1 MSYLSK
7 YPTAESLMAAY
18 SPDRQALFSQF
29 PERCV
34 TGDSPTLSEMA
45 RLYGAN
51 EAEAWVEIQVRDISE
66 FSGAKEKLRIPQI
79 TETARVVCASYYFMK
94 LSEVML
100 FFFQLKGG
108 TYGKFYGA
116 VDPMTITQAL
126 RSFAKYRA
134 ALLDRHE
141 QAERQRTQEESRQG
155 CCTREEYD
163 RMESVE
169 IPVRIIRDSPQL
181 RQHLRPYDVGVNG
194 KATLRIPKD
203 RMKVVLWYEDRK
215 QIRILH

>member
-1 MSYLSK
+1 
-7 YPTAESLMAAY
+7 MAAY
-18 SPDRQALFSQF
+18 SPDRQAFFSQF

-66 FSGAKEKLRIPQI
+66 FSGARDKMRIPQI
-79 TETARVVCASYYFMK
+79 TETARVICSAYYFMK
-94 LSEVML
+94 LSEVTL

-108 TYGKFYGA
+108 TYGKFYGS

-126 RSFAKYRA
+126 KSFAKYRS

-141 QAERQRTQEESRQG
+141 RQERQRKGEQSRQG

-163 RMESVE
+163 RMQSVE
-169 IPVRIIRDSPQL
+169 IPVRILRDSPEL
-181 RQHLRPYDVGVNG
+181 RQSLRPYDIGVNG
-194 KATLRIPKD
+194 KALIRIPKE
-203 RMKVVLWYEDRK
+203 RMKLVLQYEDSK
-215 QIRILH
+215 QLRILH